1 MYDLERQVPIEQ
13 FHDPLIHFAIVCASA
28 SCPKLQPWA
37 YRPGAFDCQPDRAAK
52 AFVNDLTRNR
62 FDRGRN
68 AASLPMISQWFDKD
82 FSDAA
87 GSMSVYIVRYV
98 EDPELAKELMQA
110 GYRIDYLDCDWSL
123 NGVAL
128 WRNLSAERNGAELD
142 YPGRRVHAPILL

>member
-1 MYDLERQVPIEQ
+1 
-13 FHDPLIHFAIVCASA
+13 
-28 SCPKLQPWA
+28 
-37 YRPGAFDCQPDRAAK
+37 
-52 AFVNDLTRNR
+52 
-62 FDRGRN
+62 
-68 AASLPMISQWFDKD
+68 MISQWFGKD
-82 FSDAA
+82 FLDVA
-87 GSMSVYIVRYV
+87 GAVLVYIVRYV